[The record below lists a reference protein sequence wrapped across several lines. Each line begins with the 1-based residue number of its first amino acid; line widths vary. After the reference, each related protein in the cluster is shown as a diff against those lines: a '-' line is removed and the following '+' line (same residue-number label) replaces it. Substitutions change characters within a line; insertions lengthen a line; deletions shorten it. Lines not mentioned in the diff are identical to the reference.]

1 MTAGSAIT
9 GWLCVMRILLLATG
23 VGAAV
28 AVDAQTQGSADT
40 RDTAAA
46 VAAATTEGN
55 KWLAALDAGRY
66 AETWAD
72 AATVFKEGAAQGDWI
87 AQLTNIHETL
97 GKAVIRKLESADYS
111 RTLRGAP
118 TGDYVTI
125 IYLTQFERAQI
136 ALETLALTKEPDGH
150 WRVAGYN
157 IGRAPDS
164 K

>member
-1 MTAGSAIT
+1 MAASAIAGSLRLTRALSLVAGLCWALAINAQAPVNASPDT
-9 GWLCVMRILLLATG
+9 
-23 VGAAV
+23 AV
-28 AVDAQTQGSADT
+28 AVAD
-40 RDTAAA
+40 
-46 VAAATTEGN
+46 ATTESN
-55 KWLAALDAGRY
+55 KWLAAVDAGRY